1 MDLEL
6 LKADVATTEQGKE
19 GIAYLGLSCV
29 FYNQLWDSYLDR
41 ITSTNIAEQQ
51 SLQQALEKLSV
62 F

>member
-6 LKADVATTEQGKE
+6 LKADLATTEQGKE
-19 GIAYLGLSCV
+19 GITSLGLSCV
-29 FYNQLWDSYLDR
+29 LYNQLWDSYLDR
-41 ITSTNIAEQQ
+41 ITSTNNAELK